1 MPANELVEL
10 DSETLHDRL
19 RAARREL
26 YELRFKAAVGQ
37 LDNHR
42 AIRKT
47 RKDIAR
53 ILTVLHLRV
62 LELEPEPDVAD
73 AETAEAVAAGEAAE
87 TEGAQVEGEVAEA
100 EEGET
105 AEPEQVEASA
115 PEPEAEPAKAP
126 ARRSRRA
133 QPAAQEEDS

>member
-1 MPANELVEL
+1 MMRAAEELVQLDAEEL
-10 DSETLHDRL
+10 NDRL

-37 LDNHR
+37 LDNNR

-62 LELEPEPDVAD
+62 LEPQ
-73 AETAEAVAAGEAAE
+73 TAPVGVPSVAADHEVVAEERAVVDPEAA
-87 TEGAQVEGEVAEA
+87 VAEA
-100 EEGET
+100 EP
-105 AEPEQVEASA
+105 EPEPE
-115 PEPEAEPAKAP
+115 PEPEAVAKP
-126 ARRSRRA
+126 VRRTRRTKDA
-133 QPAAQEEDS
+133 GEEGTAS